1 MNDTTFIA
9 LALDAHRA
17 AELRRD
23 TETLVRRAART
34 AETTGM
40 TDASAPVQG
49 AAEASASRPHGLGA
63 LLHRSAARSTSVAT
77 R

>member
-17 AELRRD
+17 EQLRRD
-23 TETLVRRAART
+23 NETLVRRAART

-49 AAEASASRPHGLGA
+49 AAEASASRLHGLGA
-63 LLHRSAARSTSVAT
+63 LFHRPARRSTYVAT